1 MEQDSWKRDL
11 ERLTSRWETL
21 SAELED
27 VKQKLT
33 ASLEIHCEN

>member
-1 MEQDSWKRDL
+1 V
-11 ERLTSRWETL
+11 RLTARWETL

-33 ASLEIHCEN
+33 AFA